1 MKFFLSLKQIH
12 YYLGKDNI
20 DGKNTSLDKI
30 KKANGV
36 LVIFSCNTC
45 PWVIRWQDRYNLIS
59 ALSKKNDIGFVA
71 VNSNARLH
79 DSVDSMDEMIYHAT
93 ANEYDFPYVMDE
105 DAKLAKAFGAMKT
118 PHVYLFDA
126 NDRLVYTGAID
137 DNAKSAKRVKKNYLM
152 DALSSLGSGENIAT
166 RKTKALG
173 CSIKFNQGSK
183 NFCCVAR
190 AGIEPATH
198 GFSVH
203 CSTN

>member
-1 MKFFLSLKQIH
+1 MIIRFILLFAVIIFNVQARNLDINAKLPGSDYVLQ
-12 YYLGKDNI
+12 NI
-20 DGKNTSLDKI
+20 DGKNTSLDEI

-173 CSIKFNQGSK
+173 CSIKFN
-183 NFCCVAR
+183 
-190 AGIEPATH
+190 
-198 GFSVH
+198 
-203 CSTN
+203 

>member
-1 MKFFLSLKQIH
+1 M
-12 YYLGKDNI
+12 
-20 DGKNTSLDKI
+20 
-30 KKANGV
+30 
-36 LVIFSCNTC
+36 
-45 PWVIRWQDRYNLIS
+45 IS

-79 DSVDSMDEMIYHAT
+79 DSVDSMDEMINHAT

-137 DNAKSAKRVKKNYLM
+137 DNAKSAKGVKKNYLM
-152 DALSSLGSGENIAT
+152 DALSSLGSGKNIDT

-173 CSIKFNQGSK
+173 CSIKFN
-183 NFCCVAR
+183 
-190 AGIEPATH
+190 
-198 GFSVH
+198 
-203 CSTN
+203 